1 MDIDFEIIYILK
13 VFVPL
18 THDGGKGWIFNLIC
32 PGNAM
37 SVSHEKLL
45 LLKNSTFNKNISL
58 DDVCREKQVYVAYN
72 NDPPFFEV
80 SSKTGRMDRYQ
91 VPAIVRYRSIA
102 WEWEIQAGIVMGL
115 EN

>member
-1 MDIDFEIIYILK
+1 
-13 VFVPL
+13 
-18 THDGGKGWIFNLIC
+18 
-32 PGNAM
+32 M